1 MKREAKWYID
11 TKLKPPKEFFEWC
24 DSQIH
29 TFKWSNKQKMILAS
43 ERKGCEVIERR
54 LTKRTNLTF
63 FDKFYTFAI
72 ILVTSKRI
80 EIQTYAYWSEVRDG
94 KQFIDS
100 DLVNFERLSNGERI
114 EVTGDCNSYYFGL
127 SPNQIMGGPYTGTRF
142 YQNDFLEKIKT
153 ISELK
158 YISFDQIDIYGI
170 RHFYKYRNE
179 IEFLQKI
186 KARRLAEE
194 VMYPA
199 YCFSERGYTRIV
211 DMRTLNQKWLRENKA
226 YFKNSDHS
234 FLAFEL
240 EKRIRQRNGKL
251 VPGIENYLTYKDIKK
266 IPKGVGMVRFQNWV
280 IKNKVDFTYYLDYLG
295 MLSDLSIDP
304 TNNENLIIPKDL
316 EKAHDNAVRLLNILF
331 EENLKKIKEK
341 EEQEYREA
349 MKSREK
355 LQMTIDGFAFMVPE
369 KLEDLIKEG
378 KELHHCVGSSAYVEK
393 HRKGQTTIL
402 FIRKV
407 DEATKPLFTL
417 EYKSGEIIQIRGKH
431 NVSAPPEVVE
441 VANKWVRWVST
452 RDRKGAVA

>member
-11 TKLKPPKEFFEWC
+11 TKLKPPKAFFEWC

-29 TFKWSNKQKMILAS
+29 TFKWSNKQKTILAS

-80 EIQTYAYWSEVRDG
+80 EIQTYAYWSEIRDG

-114 EVTGDCNSYYFGL
+114 EVTGDCNNYYFGL

-142 YQNDFLEKIKT
+142 YQNDWLEKIKT

-194 VMYPA
+194 VMYPG

-226 YFKNSDHS
+226 YFKNSDNN

-251 VPGIENYLTYKDIKK
+251 VPGIENYLTYKDIKN

-295 MLSDLSIDP
+295 MLYDLSIDP

-331 EENLKKIKEK
+331 EENLKKIKAK
-341 EEQEYREA
+341 EEQDYRDA
-349 MKSREK
+349 MKARKK
-355 LQMTIDGFAFMVPE
+355 LQATIDGFAFTVPE

-441 VANKWVRWVST
+441 AANKWVRWVST

>member
-11 TKLKPPKEFFEWC
+11 TKLKPPKAFFEWC

-29 TFKWSNKQKMILAS
+29 TFKWSNKQKTILAS

-80 EIQTYAYWSEVRDG
+80 EIQTYAYWSEIRDG
-94 KQFIDS
+94 KQFIES

-127 SPNQIMGGPYTGTRF
+127 SPNKFMGGPYTGTRF
-142 YQNDFLEKIKT
+142 YQNDWLEKIKT

-179 IEFLQKI
+179 IEFLRKI

-194 VMYPA
+194 VMYPG

-226 YFKNSDHS
+226 YFKNSDNS

-251 VPGIENYLTYKDIKK
+251 VPGIENYLTYKDIKN

-331 EENLKKIKEK
+331 EENLKKIKAK
-341 EEQEYREA
+341 EEQDYRDA
-349 MKSREK
+349 MKARKK
-355 LQMTIDGFAFMVPE
+355 LQATIDGFAFTVPE

-441 VANKWVRWVST
+441 AANKWVRWVST